1 MLPFNHAVHGT
12 YMTKPNTGIVLALMG
27 ALILTPDSLLMRLSS
42 LNGGEMLA
50 WRASLAGIMF
60 LLIGTIKIQP
70 KNFRSDIFLSRNFAV
85 LVLCQVANMS
95 FFSFAISFAPVALVL
110 ITVATVPIIAIALGS
125 YFLGERANAQTWII
139 LGIVITGIIIS
150 VFGELK
156 HSLSWSPKT
165 ILGALLGL
173 GVAFSLATNFVI
185 IRHDRNVAFEMALG
199 VGAVIAGLCAF
210 TLFPT
215 ALSVG
220 LSSGLI
226 IASTGI
232 IILPVSFIL
241 LSRAA
246 RYTSASNVSLLMLLE
261 TALGPLWVWIAIGET
276 PTHFTLIGGT
286 IVVSAIIY
294 FLTTESTAAS

>member
-1 MLPFNHAVHGT
+1 M
-12 YMTKPNTGIVLALMG
+12 
-27 ALILTPDSLLMRLSS
+27 
-42 LNGGEMLA
+42 
-50 WRASLAGIMF
+50 
-60 LLIGTIKIQP
+60 
-70 KNFRSDIFLSRNFAV
+70 
-85 LVLCQVANMS
+85 
-95 FFSFAISFAPVALVL
+95 
-110 ITVATVPIIAIALGS
+110 
-125 YFLGERANAQTWII
+125 
-139 LGIVITGIIIS
+139 
-150 VFGELK
+150 
-156 HSLSWSPKT
+156 
-165 ILGALLGL
+165 GL

-185 IRHDRNVAFEMALG
+185 IRYDRNVAFEMALG

-220 LSSGLI
+220 LGSGLI

>member
-1 MLPFNHAVHGT
+1 
-12 YMTKPNTGIVLALMG
+12 
-27 ALILTPDSLLMRLSS
+27 
-42 LNGGEMLA
+42 
-50 WRASLAGIMF
+50 
-60 LLIGTIKIQP
+60 
-70 KNFRSDIFLSRNFAV
+70 
-85 LVLCQVANMS
+85 
-95 FFSFAISFAPVALVL
+95 
-110 ITVATVPIIAIALGS
+110 
-125 YFLGERANAQTWII
+125 
-139 LGIVITGIIIS
+139 
-150 VFGELK
+150 
-156 HSLSWSPKT
+156 
-165 ILGALLGL
+165 LGL

-220 LSSGLI
+220 LGSGLI